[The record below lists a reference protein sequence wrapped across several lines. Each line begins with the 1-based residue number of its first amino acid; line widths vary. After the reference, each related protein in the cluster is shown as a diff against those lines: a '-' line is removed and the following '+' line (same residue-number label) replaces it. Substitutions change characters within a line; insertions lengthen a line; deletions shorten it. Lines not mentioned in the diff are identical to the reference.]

1 MNKKLFLMTLMATLV
16 FFACQRSSDQNNW
29 MADEDIPM
37 QDEELL
43 SDESPLTT
51 MPEYIALEEGESQT
65 FDRAFENAPPMIPH
79 KVTGLVP
86 IKIDDN
92 ECLRCHL
99 ANKVKEY
106 NAPILPKSHFTKYR
120 PEIVEEEGLYKVDAD
135 DNEVVAVDLGSKMS
149 GAMFNCTLCHAPQA
163 EVDVEVQNLF
173 MADFR
178 RASGSSKS
186 NLADVIEE
194 GVK

>member
-1 MNKKLFLMTLMATLV
+1 MNKKLFFMTLMAMAIM
-16 FFACQRSSDQNNW
+16 FACQRSADQNKW

-43 SDESPLTT
+43 SDESPLAE

-86 IKIDDN
+86 IKIYNN

-99 ANKVKEY
+99 SNKVEEY
-106 NAPILPKSHFTKYR
+106 NAPLLPKSHFTKYR
-120 PEIVEEEGLYKVDAD
+120 PEIVEEEGLYKVDAE
-135 DNEVVAVDLGSKMS
+135 DNEVVAVDLGERMS
-149 GAMFNCTLCHAPQA
+149 GAMFNCTLCHAPQTEVTV
-163 EVDVEVQNLF
+163 EVDNLF
-173 MADFR
+173 QADFR
-178 RASGSSKS
+178 KANGNSKS
-186 NLADVIEE
+186 NLSDVIDE